1 MSETHGN
8 KDIAT
13 LGAATRFGAEKGP
26 DPVEAAQK
34 AQPWSIRNSIR
45 RFGLMNLDELKE
57 AYKDPRTKSNELVA
71 IRKFMKAMAGDVKAM
86 QQLEESVDG
95 KLVETKVEVRADSYA
110 DLLQQAEEARRN
122 GIKPE

>member
-1 MSETHGN
+1 MSNPEGH
-8 KDIAT
+8 KDIAIF
-13 LGAATRFGAEKGP
+13 GAATRFGAENGP
-26 DPVEAAQK
+26 DPVESAHK

-45 RFGLMNLDELKE
+45 RYGLMSMEELQE
-57 AYKDPRTKSNELVA
+57 AYKDKRTKANELVA
-71 IRKFMKAMAGDVKAM
+71 IRKFIKAMAGDVKAM